1 MLLHI
6 MPFCDAE
13 RTGDFAILVVLST
26 PFLHMYSH
34 STTHTNPISCD
45 GFPVKV
51 VHVLITSDA
60 SH

>member
-6 MPFCDAE
+6 VAFRDAE
-13 RTGDFAILVVLST
+13 IAGDFAILVVLST

-34 STTHTNPISCD
+34 STTHTTPISCD

-51 VHVLITSDA
+51 ENVLITSDA